1 MIGETISHYRVV
13 EKLGG
18 GGMGVVYKAEDTRLH
33 RFVALKFLPR
43 EVARDAQALARFRR
57 EAQAASALNHPNICT
72 IHDIGEH
79 DGEAFLVM
87 EFLDGITLKHMI
99 AGRALEL
106 ETVLSLGIEI
116 ADALDA
122 AHSEGIVHRD
132 IKPANIFV
140 TKRGHAKIL
149 DFGLAKVRYG
159 ETASAAISDSM
170 QPTIGATED
179 NLTSPGTA
187 LGTVAYMSPEQVRGK
202 ELDARTDLFSF
213 GVVLYEMVTGALPF
227 RGDTSGVIFEAILNR
242 APVPPIRLNPDLPPK
257 LEDILNRALEK
268 DRELRFQHASEMR
281 AELMRLKRDTDTGRV
296 AAIQA
301 EPEAA
306 SGLAA
311 SAGVYPSSGH
321 RSAVSGHASVS
332 VSASS
337 APAIAPAPR
346 RGGKRI
352 AWISAAA
359 ALLIAIVGGAFYFVQ
374 ARSSHLGEK
383 DSILLA
389 DFVNTTG
396 DPVFD
401 GTLKQALAVQLE
413 QSPYLNVTPES
424 RIQQALQFMGRQSGE
439 RITNDLAREIC
450 QREGIKAM
458 LTGSIESLGS
468 HYVISLDAVNAQ
480 TGDSLA
486 REQVESENKEAVLQ
500 SLDRAASNLRGKL
513 GESVASLQQ
522 FTTPLEK
529 ATTSSLDALKEFS
542 LGQAAHAQLDDEAAI
557 PHLKRAVELDPNF
570 AMAYATLGVVYT
582 NLTQDALGNANRS
595 KAFDLRDRASERER
609 FYITSHYYDETL
621 RDINK
626 SLETYD
632 QWKKTYP
639 RDTVPLDNGSLR
651 YAAIGQWEK
660 ALANASQAVRLD
672 PKDRYAHQ
680 NLSAAYLGLGRF
692 DEAKA
697 VIENEKQQ
705 NIPLTAGQFVDYMLA
720 FIQNNASLMDRILVA
735 SKSDTMGTILLMFK
749 AQCEYFQGKVRDARQ
764 TMDRVVEQAT
774 KAGMKEFAAG
784 MTLAGPQNEVE
795 LGSSAGA
802 REAVATAFKI
812 AQDRDTRMGAA
823 ILLARAGDAAGA
835 ERILEQL
842 AKDFPAD
849 TMLNSVWIPVA
860 RASAEVRH
868 DNPARAIALLESA
881 RPYELGGG
889 PVACGYVP
897 AYVRGEAYLK
907 ARDGNNAAAE
917 YQKILDHRG
926 ADPTNVLYTLARLG
940 LGRAY
945 ALQGDNGKA
954 KAAYQDFF
962 AAWKDA
968 DPDIPILKQAKAEYA
983 KLQ

>member
-1 MIGETISHYRVV
+1 
-13 EKLGG
+13 
-18 GGMGVVYKAEDTRLH
+18 
-33 RFVALKFLPR
+33 
-43 EVARDAQALARFRR
+43 
-57 EAQAASALNHPNICT
+57 
-72 IHDIGEH
+72 
-79 DGEAFLVM
+79 
-87 EFLDGITLKHMI
+87 
-99 AGRALEL
+99 
-106 ETVLSLGIEI
+106 
-116 ADALDA
+116 
-122 AHSEGIVHRD
+122 
-132 IKPANIFV
+132 
-140 TKRGHAKIL
+140 
-149 DFGLAKVRYG
+149 
-159 ETASAAISDSM
+159 
-170 QPTIGATED
+170 
-179 NLTSPGTA
+179 
-187 LGTVAYMSPEQVRGK
+187 
-202 ELDARTDLFSF
+202 
-213 GVVLYEMVTGALPF
+213 
-227 RGDTSGVIFEAILNR
+227 
-242 APVPPIRLNPDLPPK
+242 
-257 LEDILNRALEK
+257 
-268 DRELRFQHASEMR
+268 
-281 AELMRLKRDTDTGRV
+281 
-296 AAIQA
+296 
-301 EPEAA
+301 
-306 SGLAA
+306 
-311 SAGVYPSSGH
+311 
-321 RSAVSGHASVS
+321 
-332 VSASS
+332 
-337 APAIAPAPR
+337 
-346 RGGKRI
+346 
-352 AWISAAA
+352 
-359 ALLIAIVGGAFYFVQ
+359 
-374 ARSSHLGEK
+374 
-383 DSILLA
+383 
-389 DFVNTTG
+389 
-396 DPVFD
+396 
-401 GTLKQALAVQLE
+401 
-413 QSPYLNVTPES
+413 
-424 RIQQALQFMGRQSGE
+424 
-439 RITNDLAREIC
+439 
-450 QREGIKAM
+450 
-458 LTGSIESLGS
+458 
-468 HYVISLDAVNAQ
+468 
-480 TGDSLA
+480 
-486 REQVESENKEAVLQ
+486 
-500 SLDRAASNLRGKL
+500 
-513 GESVASLQQ
+513 
-522 FTTPLEK
+522 
-529 ATTSSLDALKEFS
+529 
-542 LGQAAHAQLDDEAAI
+542 
-557 PHLKRAVELDPNF
+557 
-570 AMAYATLGVVYT
+570 MAYATLGVVYT

-926 ADPTNVLYTLARLG
+926 TDPTNVLYTLARLG